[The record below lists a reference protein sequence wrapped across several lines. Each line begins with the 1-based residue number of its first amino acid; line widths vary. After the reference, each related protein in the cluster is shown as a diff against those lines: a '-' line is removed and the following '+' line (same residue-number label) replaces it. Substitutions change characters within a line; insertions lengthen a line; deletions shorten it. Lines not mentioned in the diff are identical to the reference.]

1 MKGSKMSLLSD
12 FVSRLPDEHRKTF
25 LGFKEPYDI
34 QLYLDGLRYNATI
47 ERDRSPLN
55 VMEDGQCHC
64 LDGGLFAT
72 LALWQL
78 GFQPLML
85 DLVPAPGLDDDHV
98 LALFQIDGLWGA
110 VAKSNFVGLRY
121 REPVHRSFRE
131 LVMSYFEYYFNSG
144 RERTLRGY
152 TRPFNLSKYKENTW
166 AWDETATQELY
177 KRFYARK
184 AIQLFDD
191 TVAAQ
196 LHLLDERSFAGGT
209 LGTDM
214 DETFPHPA

>member
-1 MKGSKMSLLSD
+1 MTILSD
-12 FVSRLPDEHRKTF
+12 FVTHLPNEHRKIF
-25 LGFKEPYDI
+25 LGFKEPYAI
-34 QLYLDGLRYNATI
+34 QVYLDSLTYNAE

-55 VMEDGQCHC
+55 VMLDRQCHC

-85 DLVPAPGLDDDHV
+85 DLVPALGMDDDHV
-98 LALFQIDGLWGA
+98 LALFQVDGLWGA
-110 VAKSNFVGLRY
+110 VAKANFVGLRY
-121 REPVHRSFRE
+121 REPVHRSLRE
-131 LVMSYFEYYFNSG
+131 LVMVYFEAYFNNK

-152 TRPFNLSKYKENTW
+152 TRPFNLSKYKDNTW
-166 AWDETATQELY
+166 TWDEKATQILY
-177 KRFYARK
+177 KRFYARQ
-184 AIQLFDD
+184 AIPLFPDA
-191 TVAAQ
+191 VAER

-214 DETFPHPA
+214 GETYPRQ

>member
-1 MKGSKMSLLSD
+1 MSILSD
-12 FVSRLPDEHRKTF
+12 FVSHLPDEHRKTF
-25 LGFKEPYDI
+25 LEFKEPHDVQTYVDSL
-34 QLYLDGLRYNATI
+34 QYNATI

-55 VMEDGQCHC
+55 VMLEGQCHC

-85 DLVPAPGLDDDHV
+85 DLVPAPRLDDDHV
-98 LALFQIDGLWGA
+98 LAIFQVDGLWGA
-110 VAKSNFVGLRY
+110 VAKSNFLGLRY
-121 REPVHRSFRE
+121 REPVHRYLRE
-131 LVMSYFEYYFNSG
+131 LVMTYFEAYFNNK

-152 TRPFNLSKYKENTW
+152 TRPFDLSKYNGNTW
-166 AWDETATQELY
+166 AWDEAATQGLY

-184 AIQLFDD
+184 AIPLIPDS
-191 TVAAQ
+191 VAAK
-196 LHLLDERSFAGGT
+196 LHLLDERSFVGGT

-214 DETFPHPA
+214 GETYPRQ